1 VLVASILSELTEA
14 ITSAVGD
21 HGLYAVFLL
30 MLGDAVLPA
39 NEAVLLYGGA
49 LASGVFDGSVVLFG
63 SVLED
68 GFSAYLGIATAATLG
83 STLGAVGGWAIG
95 MYLGRPFIERYGRW
109 FSVDGRQLQR
119 AEAWF
124 DRWGSWAV
132 FFTRLM
138 PVVRSVAPLA
148 AGTLEMPFIRFTLI
162 TLAASAIYCF
172 GYVAI
177 GYTVGSEWERIYDLV
192 GFLEYAVI
200 AAIVIGAAWLVIR
213 HVRRRRSRPV
223 QDSSGL

>member
-30 MLGDAVLPA
+30 MLGDAILPA

-49 LASGVFDGSVVLFG
+49 LASGAFDGSVVFFG
-63 SVLED
+63 QTLEE
-68 GFSAYLGIATAATLG
+68 GMPAYLGIALAATLG

-95 MYLGRPFIERYGRW
+95 MYLGRPFIEKYGRW
-109 FSVDGRQLQR
+109 LRVGHSDLEL
-119 AEAWF
+119 AERWF

-132 FFTRLM
+132 FFTRLT

-148 AGTLEMPFIRFTLI
+148 AGTLQMPFLRFTLI
-162 TLAASAIYCF
+162 TLAASVIYSF

-177 GYTVGSEWERIYDLV
+177 GYAVGSEWERIYDLV

-200 AAIVIGAAWLVIR
+200 AAIVVGAAWLVIR
-213 HVRRRRSRPV
+213 HVRRRRRPA
-223 QDSSGL
+223 QDSPGV

>member
-21 HGLYAVFLL
+21 YGLYAVFLL

-49 LASGVFDGSVVLFG
+49 LASGAFDGSVVFFG
-63 SVLED
+63 QTLEE
-68 GFSAYLGIATAATLG
+68 GMPAYLGIALAATLG

-95 MYLGRPFIERYGRW
+95 MYLGRPFIEKHGRW
-109 FSVDGRQLQR
+109 LRVSPRDLER
-119 AEAWF
+119 AERWF
-124 DRWGSWAV
+124 DRWGRWAV
-132 FFTRLM
+132 FFSRLT

-148 AGTLEMPFIRFTLI
+148 AGTLRMPFVPYTLI
-162 TLAASAIYCF
+162 TLAASVVYSF

-177 GYTVGSEWERIYDLV
+177 GYAVGSEWERIYDLV
-192 GFLEYAVI
+192 GFAEYAVI
-200 AAIVIGAAWLVIR
+200 AAILVGAVWLVIR
-213 HVRRRRSRPV
+213 HVRRRRRPT
-223 QDSSGL
+223 QDSPGV

>member
-30 MLGDAVLPA
+30 MLGDAILPA

-49 LASGVFDGSVVLFG
+49 LASGVFDGSVVFFG
-63 SVLED
+63 QTLDE
-68 GFSAYLGIATAATLG
+68 GLPAYLGIALAATLG

-95 MYLGRPFIERYGRW
+95 MYLGRPFIEKHGRW
-109 FSVDGRQLQR
+109 LRVDERQLER

-132 FFTRLM
+132 FVTRLT

-148 AGTLEMPFIRFTLI
+148 AGTLQMPFLRFTLI
-162 TLAASAIYCF
+162 TLAASVIYSF

-177 GYTVGSEWERIYDLV
+177 GYAVGSEWERIYDLV

-200 AAIVIGAAWLVIR
+200 AAIVVGAAWLVIR
-213 HVRRRRSRPV
+213 HVRRRRRPA
-223 QDSSGL
+223 QDSPGV

>member
-1 VLVASILSELTEA
+1 MLVASILSELTEA

-21 HGLYAVFLL
+21 YGLYAVFLL

-49 LASGVFDGSVVLFG
+49 LASGAFDGSVVLFG
-63 SVLED
+63 QVLED
-68 GFSAYLGIATAATLG
+68 GLPAYLGISLAATLG
-83 STLGAVGGWAIG
+83 STLGAIGGWAIG

-109 FSVDGRQLQR
+109 LRVDHRQLER
-119 AEAWF
+119 AERWF

-132 FFTRLM
+132 FFSRLT

-148 AGTLEMPFIRFTLI
+148 AGTLQMPFVRYTLI
-162 TLAASAIYCF
+162 TLAASAIYSF
-172 GYVAI
+172 GYVAL
-177 GYTVGSEWERIYDLV
+177 GYAVGTEWERIYDLV

-200 AAIVIGAAWLVIR
+200 AGILVAVAWLVIR
-213 HVRRRRSRPV
+213 RMRRRRRLAE
-223 QDSSGL
+223 DSSGL

>member
-1 VLVASILSELTEA
+1 MLVASILSELTEA

-30 MLGDAVLPA
+30 MLGDAILPA

-49 LASGVFDGSVVLFG
+49 LASGVFDGSVVFFG
-63 SVLED
+63 QTLDE
-68 GFSAYLGIATAATLG
+68 GLPAYLGIALAATLG

-95 MYLGRPFIERYGRW
+95 MYLGRPFIEKHGRW
-109 FSVDGRQLQR
+109 LRVDERQLER

-132 FFTRLM
+132 FVTRLT

-148 AGTLEMPFIRFTLI
+148 AGTLQMPFLRFTLI
-162 TLAASAIYCF
+162 TLAASVIYSF

-177 GYTVGSEWERIYDLV
+177 RYAVGSEWERIYDLV

-200 AAIVIGAAWLVIR
+200 AAIVVGAAWLVIR
-213 HVRRRRSRPV
+213 HVRRRRRPA
-223 QDSSGL
+223 QDSPGV

>member
-1 VLVASILSELTEA
+1 MLVASILSELTEA

-21 HGLYAVFLL
+21 YGLYAVFLL
-30 MLGDAVLPA
+30 MLGDAILPA

-49 LASGVFDGSVVLFG
+49 LASGVFDGSVVFFG
-63 SVLED
+63 QTLDE
-68 GFSAYLGIATAATLG
+68 GLPAYLGIALAATFG

-95 MYLGRPFIERYGRW
+95 MYLGRPFIEKHGRW
-109 FSVDGRQLQR
+109 LRVDERQLER

-132 FFTRLM
+132 FFSRLT
-138 PVVRSVAPLA
+138 PVIRSVAPLA
-148 AGTLEMPFIRFTLI
+148 AGTLQMPFLRFTLI
-162 TLAASAIYCF
+162 TLAASVIYSF

-177 GYTVGSEWERIYDLV
+177 GYAVGSEWERIYDLV

-200 AAIVIGAAWLVIR
+200 AAIVVGAAWLVIR
-213 HVRRRRSRPV
+213 HVRRRRRPA
-223 QDSSGL
+223 QDSPGV

>member
-1 VLVASILSELTEA
+1 MLVASILSELTEA

-30 MLGDAVLPA
+30 MLGDAILPA

-49 LASGVFDGSVVLFG
+49 LASGVFDGSVVFFG
-63 SVLED
+63 QTLDE
-68 GFSAYLGIATAATLG
+68 GLPAYLGIALAATLG

-95 MYLGRPFIERYGRW
+95 MYLGRPFIEKHGRW
-109 FSVDGRQLQR
+109 LRVDERQLER

-132 FFTRLM
+132 FVTRLT

-148 AGTLEMPFIRFTLI
+148 AGTLQMPFLRFTLI
-162 TLAASAIYCF
+162 TLAASVIYSF

-177 GYTVGSEWERIYDLV
+177 GYAVGSEWERIYDLV

-200 AAIVIGAAWLVIR
+200 AAIVVGAAWLVIR
-213 HVRRRRSRPV
+213 HVRRRRRPA
-223 QDSSGL
+223 QDSPGV

>member
-1 VLVASILSELTEA
+1 MLVASILSELTEA

-21 HGLYAVFLL
+21 YGLYAVFLL
-30 MLGDAVLPA
+30 MLGDAILPA

-49 LASGVFDGSVVLFG
+49 LASGAFDGSVVIFG
-63 SVLED
+63 GVLED
-68 GFSAYLGIATAATLG
+68 GFPAYLGIALAATVG
-83 STLGAVGGWAIG
+83 STLGAIGGWAIG
-95 MYLGRPFIERYGRW
+95 MYLGRPFIEKHGRW
-109 FSVDGRQLQR
+109 LRVSHADLER
-119 AEAWF
+119 AERWF

-132 FFTRLM
+132 FFSRLT

-148 AGTLEMPFIRFTLI
+148 AGTLQMPFVRYTLI

-177 GYTVGSEWERIYDLV
+177 GYAVGSEWERIYDLV

-200 AAIVIGAAWLVIR
+200 ATIVLGAAWLLVR
-213 HVRRRRSRPV
+213 HLRRRRRRA
-223 QDSSGL
+223 QDSSGS

>member
-30 MLGDAVLPA
+30 MLGDAILPA

-49 LASGVFDGSVVLFG
+49 LASGAFDGSVVFFG
-63 SVLED
+63 QTLEE
-68 GFSAYLGIATAATLG
+68 GMPAYLGIALAATLG

-95 MYLGRPFIERYGRW
+95 MYLGRPFIEKYGRW
-109 FSVDGRQLQR
+109 LRVGHSDLER
-119 AEAWF
+119 AERWF

-132 FFTRLM
+132 FFTRLT

-148 AGTLEMPFIRFTLI
+148 AGTLQMPFLRFTLI
-162 TLAASAIYCF
+162 TLAASVIYSF

-177 GYTVGSEWERIYDLV
+177 GYAVGSEWERIYDLV

-200 AAIVIGAAWLVIR
+200 AAIVVGAAWLVIR
-213 HVRRRRSRPV
+213 HVRRRRRPA
-223 QDSSGL
+223 QDSPGV

>member
-1 VLVASILSELTEA
+1 MLVASILSELTEA

-49 LASGVFDGSVVLFG
+49 LASGAFDGSVVLFG

-68 GFSAYLGIATAATLG
+68 GLPAYLGIALAATLG
-83 STLGAVGGWAIG
+83 STLGAIGGWAIG
-95 MYLGRPFIERYGRW
+95 MYLGHPFIERYGGWLRV
-109 FSVDGRQLQR
+109 SHADLER
-119 AEAWF
+119 AERWF

-132 FFTRLM
+132 FFSRLT
-138 PVVRSVAPLA
+138 PVVRSVAPLV
-148 AGTLEMPFIRFTLI
+148 AGTLQMRFVPYTLI
-162 TLAASAIYCF
+162 TLAASAVYSF

-177 GYTVGSEWERIYDLV
+177 GYAVGSEWERIYDLV

-200 AAIVIGAAWLVIR
+200 AAIVIGAAWLVVR
-213 HVRRRRSRPV
+213 HVRHRRRRPA
-223 QDSSGL
+223 QDSTGV

>member
-1 VLVASILSELTEA
+1 MLVASILSELTEA

-21 HGLYAVFLL
+21 YGLYAVFFL

-49 LASGVFDGSVVLFG
+49 LASGAFDGSVVLFG
-63 SVLED
+63 QVLDD
-68 GFSAYLGIATAATLG
+68 GIPAYVGISLAATLG
-83 STLGAVGGWAIG
+83 STLGAIGGWAIG

-109 FSVDGRQLQR
+109 LRVDHRQLER
-119 AEAWF
+119 AERWF

-132 FFTRLM
+132 FFSRLT

-148 AGTLEMPFIRFTLI
+148 AGTLQMPFVRYTLI
-162 TLAASAIYCF
+162 TLAASAIYSF
-172 GYVAI
+172 GYVAL
-177 GYTVGSEWERIYDLV
+177 GYAVGTEWERIYDLV
-192 GFLEYAVI
+192 GFVEYAVI
-200 AAIVIGAAWLVIR
+200 AAIVIAVAWLVIR
-213 HVRRRRSRPV
+213 RVRRRRRLA